1 MTVTTRSQGR
11 KISNAIPLN
20 AKGHPSIGML
30 TIKSTPKTIV
40 NPFISRCD
48 SLENTARML
57 YNVLEIINLKFKVK
71 NEHVVWFEEIYRKL
85 FDYINRD
92 MNPSFDDIDAMLLV
106 CSTLF
111 DYSKKLRIS
120 VKNEFS
126 EFILNCPEKFLITYV
141 NNSETSLRMFY
152 ILQENGMENICK
164 YLLPYVHYTKLGTWN
179 ERINSHI
186 RGNLT
191 FESNF

>member
-1 MTVTTRSQGR
+1 MTATRSQGR
-11 KISNAIPLN
+11 KMSNSVPLN

-30 TIKSTPKTIV
+30 AIKSTPEIIV
-40 NPFISRCD
+40 NPYISRCD
-48 SLENTARML
+48 SLENTALML
-57 YNVLEIINLKFKVK
+57 HNVMEIINLKFKVK
-71 NEHVVWFEEIYRKL
+71 NEHVVWFREIYRKL

-92 MNPSFDDIDAMLLV
+92 MNPSFDEIDSMLLV

-111 DYSKKLRIS
+111 KYSAKVGIS
-120 VKNEFS
+120 IKSEFS

-141 NNSETSLRMFY
+141 NNSETSPRMFNT
-152 ILQENGMENICK
+152 LQEFGMEGICK